1 MMRAVFLAACL
12 GIASAELALQIA
24 NDGSYAIDGYSIAL
38 KSGPTMFGVRPVFR
52 SRLVCARERATHA
65 RAVIG
70 SPGWPVLDRIQ
81 GRAQGHFS
89 PRYLRALVAAH
100 TNPPSRRGNLGIS
113 FAPREI

>member
-52 SRLVCARERATHA
+52 SRLVCARERGTHA

-70 SPGWPVLDRIQ
+70 SPGLFWIEFRG
-81 GRAQGHFS
+81 GRKA
-89 PRYLRALVAAH
+89 
-100 TNPPSRRGNLGIS
+100 IS
-113 FAPREI
+113 LPATCVH